1 MMKLQVH
8 GARLLL
14 VASTAVTLAIGM
26 LAAGQ
31 TAFAAGPAP
40 VGLGTAAPF
49 AVLAGS
55 AVTNTGPTTITG
67 NLGIHPGTAAAVTG
81 FPPGTVSGAT
91 HAADAVALQAKTDL
105 VTAYTDAAGRTP
117 ATTVAG
123 GTLGGLTLV
132 PGVYNAG
139 GVVLDLTGTLTLDGQ
154 NDPNSVWIFQATSSL
169 VTASSSSVQLINGAS
184 ACNVFWQVTSSATL
198 GSGSTFVG
206 TIMAMTDITMANGV
220 TVNGRALARNGAVT
234 LINDKINNS
243 CSAASTTGSTK
254 LTYTGSTTAAP
265 GASITL
271 RATLKTSAG
280 VAIAGKTVTFTL
292 HGVTLSAKTNSS
304 GVASVVMTAPT
315 ALGSYTIKIAFA
327 GDTTHPRASTSASL
341 RVRSSTAGVTP
352 PPTDTLATTDVPGS
366 SPTAVIVFVGIFL
379 LAFAATTAVVGRRT
393 TRVRAVPAE
402 PRSPEQN
409 S

>member
-1 MMKLQVH
+1 MMKAQVH

-14 VASTAVTLAIGM
+14 VASTAVTLAIGI

-49 AVLAGS
+49 AVLAGTK
-55 AVTNTGPTTITG
+55 VTNTGPTTITG
-67 NLGIHPGTAAAVTG
+67 ELGIHPGTAAAVTG

-91 HAADAVALQAKTDL
+91 HAADAVALQAKKDL
-105 VTAYTDAAGRTP
+105 VTAYNAAAGRTP
-117 ATTVAG
+117 VTAVAAG
-123 GTLGGLTLV
+123 KLGGKTLV
-132 PGVYNAG
+132 GGVYSG
-139 GVVLDLTGTLTLDGQ
+139 GALALTGTLTLDGQ
-154 NDPNSVWIFQATSSL
+154 NDPNSVWVFQAASSL
-169 VTASSSSVQLINGAS
+169 ITASSSKVALIRGAS
-184 ACNVFWQVTSSATL
+184 PCNVFWQVTSSATL

-206 TIMAMTDITMANGV
+206 TIMAMTGITMANGV

-234 LINDKINNS
+234 LINDKIDNS
-243 CSAASTTGSTK
+243 CSGASTTGSTK
-254 LTYTGSTTAAP
+254 LTYTGSTVAAP

-280 VAIAGKTVTFTL
+280 AAIAGKTVTFTL
-292 HGVTLSAKTNSS
+292 HGVTRSAKTNSS
-304 GVASVVMTAPT
+304 GVASVVTTAPT
-315 ALGSYTIKIAFA
+315 ALGSYPIKIAFA

-393 TRVRAVPAE
+393 MRVRAVPAE
-402 PRSPEQN
+402 PRSPEQDR
-409 S
+409 